1 MSRTGLSISKQH
13 GAVTCP
19 VHRRWACTHL
29 CTVQYACQSL
39 FLSSKHTGSDPEAF
53 WLWPV
58 MAVTASMQPESARIL
73 YAGSDFPHPFQFCFS
88 KECMDHIARN
98 RPGSDLDGVVRVW
111 PNTSGLEASRCAGI
125 IGPGFWQDTAS
136 PLSVYLFQTRFHSST
151 DVPDNTVQNQPHPIY
166 FWLIVSGFGQTDPV
180 RKQASVQESSGP
192 LLAKAFRPIRTGSGM
207 FTGVALYQGFYNYC
221 LAWTWFCHTNEN
233 APAMIVNRSRLLSVL
248 LCCRRTE
255 TKTGSAGIF
264 FIFVFC
270 FVSVVVSEVKGFQYE

>member
-39 FLSSKHTGSDPEAF
+39 FLSSKHAGSDPEAF

-125 IGPGFWQDTAS
+125 IGPSFWQDATGLL
-136 PLSVYLFQTRFHSST
+136 PIFHFQTWFHSST
-151 DVPDNTVQNQPHPIY
+151 DIPDNTVQNQP
-166 FWLIVSGFGQTDPV
+166 
-180 RKQASVQESSGP
+180 
-192 LLAKAFRPIRTGSGM
+192 GSD
-207 FTGVALYQGFYNYC
+207 L
-221 LAWTWFCHTNEN
+221 
-233 APAMIVNRSRLLSVL
+233 VL
-248 LCCRRTE
+248 
-255 TKTGSAGIF
+255 
-264 FIFVFC
+264 V
-270 FVSVVVSEVKGFQYE
+270 